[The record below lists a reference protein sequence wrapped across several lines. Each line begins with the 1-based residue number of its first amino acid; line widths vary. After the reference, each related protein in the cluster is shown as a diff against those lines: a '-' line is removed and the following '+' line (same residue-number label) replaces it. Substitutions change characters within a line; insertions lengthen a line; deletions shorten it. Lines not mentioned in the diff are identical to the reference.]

1 MGQNKMKKEITNQ
14 LKKAYIAIKNAGYIN
29 EITTKPDSK
38 LRNRLITIEEIIKEL
53 LKYE

>member
-1 MGQNKMKKEITNQ
+1 MEKEITNQ
-14 LKKAYIAIKNAGYIN
+14 LKKAYIAIKTAGYNN
-29 EITTKPDSK
+29 ELTIKPDSK